1 MNKVKF
7 LLFFLIFTNCLFANE
22 IIDYVK
28 LTPKE
33 EAFLRNTKIKVIT
46 SNTWAPINM
55 YNDKD
60 ELSGIA
66 IDFWNKI
73 KERAHINSEIVT
85 AKDWNHVLNSIKN
98 KEADIT
104 IGTSYDKNK
113 LDYANFTSS
122 YISFPIA
129 FATLFDKRF
138 IPNASFLE
146 GKKVAVG
153 ENYSSHNILKEHF
166 PNIDF
171 VTVKNTKEALE
182 LLSAGKVEAAVDILP
197 TIAHLIS
204 VNGYYNL
211 KISGTSEHKVH
222 VSFMIKRL

>member
-1 MNKVKF
+1 MYISKII
-7 LLFFLIFTNCLFANE
+7 LLFLVLSNFLMANE
-22 IIDYVK
+22 ALDYIK

-46 SNTWAPINM
+46 SNSWAPINM
-55 YNDKD
+55 YND
-60 ELSGIA
+60 ENQLAGIA

-73 KERAHINSEIVT
+73 KVNANINSEIKT
-85 AKDWNHVLNSIKN
+85 AKDWNHVLDTIKN

-104 IGTSYDKNK
+104 IDTSYDRNK

-138 IPNASFLE
+138 IPNASFLV

-166 PNIDF
+166 PDIDF
-171 VTVKNTKEALE
+171 VLVKNTKEA
-182 LLSAGKVEAAVDILP
+182 
-197 TIAHLIS
+197 
-204 VNGYYNL
+204 
-211 KISGTSEHKVH
+211 
-222 VSFMIKRL
+222 